1 MEMPKKREWEFA
13 DKVRW
18 DARYVPENQAVCEGE
33 SNLTTREKI
42 LYEALTLF
50 SSYGYEAVTIREIA
64 GAVGIK
70 ESSLYNHFK
79 NKRNILD
86 TIVRETFQRYQ
97 KTLESLQVP
106 KTGDPNIS
114 SLYDS
119 FSDEAFE
126 TLCTNIFLFYL
137 KDDYISKLRRLLTI
151 EQYGN
156 QELGEI
162 FRTTFIENI
171 LDNQAKVLQQFIDDG
186 RFIQGDAYTMA
197 LHFYAPVFLLLHK
210 YDNNT
215 KDEAQAIEELKRH
228 VRQYNHLYRKQ
239 NRRISNNES
248 TD

>member
-1 MEMPKKREWEFA
+1 M
-13 DKVRW
+13 
-18 DARYVPENQAVCEGE
+18 
-33 SNLTTREKI
+33 
-42 LYEALTLF
+42 YEALTLF

-79 NKRNILD
+79 NKRDILD

-119 FSDEAFE
+119 FSDDAFE

-156 QELGEI
+156 EELGEI
-162 FRTTFIENI
+162 YRTAFIEKI

-186 RFIQGDAYTMA
+186 RFIEGDAYVMA
-197 LHFYAPVFLLLHK
+197 LHFYAPVFLLLQK
-210 YDNNT
+210 YDNRPQ
-215 KDEAQAIEELKRH
+215 DEDQAVDELKKH
-228 VRQYNHLYRKQ
+228 VRQYNQLYRKEK
-239 NRRISNNES
+239 RRLDNNEGEE
-248 TD
+248 

>member
-1 MEMPKKREWEFA
+1 LSTKER
-13 DKVRW
+13 
-18 DARYVPENQAVCEGE
+18 
-33 SNLTTREKI
+33 I

-79 NKRNILD
+79 NKRDILD
-86 TIVRETFQRYQ
+86 TIVKETFQRYQ

-114 SLYDS
+114 SLYDG

-126 TLCTNIFLFYL
+126 ALCTDIFLFYL
-137 KDDYISKLRRLLTI
+137 KDDYIAKLRRLLTI

-156 QELGEI
+156 EELGEI
-162 FRTTFIENI
+162 FRKTFIENI

-186 RFIQGDAYTMA
+186 RFIQGDAYIMA

-210 YDNNT
+210 YDNNAQ
-215 KDEAQAIEELKRH
+215 DEEHAIEELKRH
-228 VRQYNHLYRKQ
+228 VRQYNQLYRKKK
-239 NRRISNNES
+239 RR
-248 TD
+248 TDNGEDT

>member
-1 MEMPKKREWEFA
+1 MSTKERIM
-13 DKVRW
+13 
-18 DARYVPENQAVCEGE
+18 
-33 SNLTTREKI
+33 
-42 LYEALTLF
+42 YEALTLF

-79 NKRNILD
+79 NKRDILD

-119 FSDEAFE
+119 FSDDAFE

-156 QELGEI
+156 EELGEI
-162 FRTTFIENI
+162 YRTAFIEKI

-186 RFIQGDAYTMA
+186 RFIEGDAYVMA
-197 LHFYAPVFLLLHK
+197 LHFYAPVFLLLQK
-210 YDNNT
+210 YDNRPQ
-215 KDEAQAIEELKRH
+215 DEDQAVDELKRH
-228 VRQYNHLYRKQ
+228 VRQYNQLYRKEK
-239 NRRISNNES
+239 RRLDNNEGEE
-248 TD
+248 

>member
-1 MEMPKKREWEFA
+1 LSTKERIM
-13 DKVRW
+13 
-18 DARYVPENQAVCEGE
+18 
-33 SNLTTREKI
+33 
-42 LYEALTLF
+42 YEALTLF

-79 NKRNILD
+79 NKRDILD

-119 FSDEAFE
+119 FSDDAFE

-156 QELGEI
+156 EELGEI
-162 FRTTFIENI
+162 YRTAFIEKI

-186 RFIQGDAYTMA
+186 RFIEGDAYVMA
-197 LHFYAPVFLLLHK
+197 LHFYAPVFLLLQK
-210 YDNNT
+210 YDNRPQ
-215 KDEAQAIEELKRH
+215 DEDQAVDELKKH
-228 VRQYNHLYRKQ
+228 VRQYNQLYRKEK
-239 NRRISNNES
+239 RRLDNNEGEE
-248 TD
+248 

>member
-1 MEMPKKREWEFA
+1 VGKGEW
-13 DKVRW
+13 K
-18 DARYVPENQAVCEGE
+18 
-33 SNLTTREKI
+33 LTTKEKI

-50 SSYGYEAVTIREIA
+50 SNFGYEAVTIREIA

-79 NKRNILD
+79 SKRDILD
-86 TIVRETFQRYQ
+86 TIVRETFQRYE

-114 SLYDS
+114 DLYDG

-126 TLCTNIFLFYL
+126 SLCTNIFLFYL

-156 QELGEI
+156 PELGEI

-171 LDNQAKVLQQFIDDG
+171 LENQAKVLQQFIDDG

-197 LHFYAPVFLLLHK
+197 LHFYAPVFLLLQK
-210 YDNNT
+210 YDNNI
-215 KDEAQAIEELKRH
+215 KDEAQAIDELKRH
-228 VRQYNHLYRKQ
+228 VRQYNQLYRKQ
-239 NRRISNNES
+239 NRRMANNENA
-248 TD
+248 D

>member
-1 MEMPKKREWEFA
+1 MSTKERIM
-13 DKVRW
+13 
-18 DARYVPENQAVCEGE
+18 
-33 SNLTTREKI
+33 
-42 LYEALTLF
+42 YEALTLF

-79 NKRNILD
+79 NKRDILD

-119 FSDEAFE
+119 FSDDAFE

-156 QELGEI
+156 EELGEI
-162 FRTTFIENI
+162 YRTAFIEKI

-186 RFIQGDAYTMA
+186 RFIEGDAYVMA
-197 LHFYAPVFLLLHK
+197 LHFYAPVFLLLQK
-210 YDNNT
+210 YDNRPQ
-215 KDEAQAIEELKRH
+215 DEDQAVDELKKH
-228 VRQYNHLYRKQ
+228 VRQYNQLYRKEK
-239 NRRISNNES
+239 RRLDNNEGEE
-248 TD
+248 